1 MKVKVYST
9 STCPYCDMAKEFFKK
24 KRIPFQEIDATI
36 HKNAEK
42 MIKKS
47 GQMAVPVIEIDGNI
61 IVGFDVPR
69 ITAIL
74 KKKFK

>member
-9 STCPYCDMAKEFFKK
+9 SACPYCDMAKEFFKK
-24 KRIPFQEIDATI
+24 KRIPFQEIDVTI

-47 GQMAVPVIEIDGNI
+47 GQMSVPVIEIDGNI
-61 IVGFDVPR
+61 IVGFDVPK